1 MFRVRAKA
9 PTKDATVPTWY
20 EKARE
25 HVKTG
30 LPSFALRSVG
40 RGRKEGPVSE
50 RAYPGR
56 KVGTATA
63 AAAYAGLSR
72 SRSPPSVPPCL
83 PPFWFRIKVSGGEK
97 EDVWNSRHGCGTSLS
112 CCANKEKC
120 PLQSPL
126 SCKQYL
132 TILKGGR

>member
-72 SRSPPSVPPCL
+72 SRSPPSVPP
-83 PPFWFRIKVSGGEK
+83 
-97 EDVWNSRHGCGTSLS
+97 SLLAS
-112 CCANKEKC
+112 NQGQWGRERRRMELASW
-120 PLQSPL
+120 QGL
-126 SCKQYL
+126 SLLCE
-132 TILKGGR
+132 